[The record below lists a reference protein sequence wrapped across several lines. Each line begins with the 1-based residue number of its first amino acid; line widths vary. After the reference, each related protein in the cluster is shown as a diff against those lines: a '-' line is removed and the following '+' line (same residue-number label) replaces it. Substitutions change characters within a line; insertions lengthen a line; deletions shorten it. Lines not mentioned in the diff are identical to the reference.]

1 MSYWNYDRYKSVINA
16 FDDNN
21 TFYLSSLRDEDRNY
35 WRDAADYANSFGQMF
50 GTSITD
56 KGGLLSRAM
65 KDAIAKYSQQTV
77 SQDID
82 AKMVTHTVDFDDLY
96 GGYDDD
102 CC

>member
-35 WRDAADYANSFGQMF
+35 WHDAAEYAISFGQMF
-50 GTSITD
+50 GNCITD
-56 KGGLLSRAM
+56 EGDFLPGAI
-65 KDAIAKYSQQTV
+65 KDAIAKYSSQTV

-82 AKMVTHTVDFDDLY
+82 AKMVTPTISFQDLY
-96 GGYDDD
+96 GEVK
-102 CC
+102 

>member
-1 MSYWNYDRYKSVINA
+1 MSYWNYDRYESLITA
-16 FDDNN
+16 LDNEN
-21 TFYLSSLRDEDRNY
+21 SFYLSSLRDEDRIY

-65 KDAIAKYSQQTV
+65 KDAIAKYSSQTV

-82 AKMVTHTVDFDDLY
+82 AKMVTPTISFQDLY
-96 GGYDDD
+96 GETK
-102 CC
+102 